1 MHPSVDGADLIKPDL
16 IGVHDAESREK
27 RHWAEVLVPVEVKDN
42 DKEAITQLATYAR
55 AIGSCPDHRAFI
67 LGITLNHI
75 SMHARFAL
83 FHSAK
88 VYVTE
93 GMDLRKAEGVG
104 QIIQCL
110 YGMLSWKRRSDAGQD
125 PLCTHMRVEHPL
137 ASLSMTLLLD
147 GEDYAVIQQMSSRN
161 HIIGSRAST
170 LRLRPLHGTE
180 NNYRVLP
187 RDPLVPSAQK
197 SPVSDGSKRK
207 RVAVKRLWRNRPGL
221 APSIN
226 QTLCSFRCHFQK

>member
-1 MHPSVDGADLIKPDL
+1 MLKLIACLERHRAGLESLCTWPSGGQERSHYKPFAGFLNTLLGDIRHDPSTPKNSFHRLLHFHVWDRGMHPSVDGADLIKPDL

-55 AIGSCPDHRAFI
+55 AIGSCPDHRTFI

-75 SMHARFAL
+75 NMHARFAL

-147 GEDYAVIQQMSSRN
+147 GEDYAVIQTMSS
-161 HIIGSRAST
+161 
-170 LRLRPLHGTE
+170 P
-180 NNYRVLP
+180 
-187 RDPLVPSAQK
+187 
-197 SPVSDGSKRK
+197 
-207 RVAVKRLWRNRPGL
+207 
-221 APSIN
+221 
-226 QTLCSFRCHFQK
+226 